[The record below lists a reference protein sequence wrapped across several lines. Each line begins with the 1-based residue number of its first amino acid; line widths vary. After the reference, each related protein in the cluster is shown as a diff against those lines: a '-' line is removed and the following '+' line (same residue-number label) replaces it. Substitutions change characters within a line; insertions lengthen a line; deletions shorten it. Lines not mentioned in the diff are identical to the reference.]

1 MKKLLSIVYGFGVDR
16 RNRRYDEG
24 RAEVLRAPGPV
35 VSVGNIQVGGTGK
48 TPFVQLLVR
57 ELKAMGKRPAIL
69 ARGYGRSSRGL
80 VVVSDGENVL
90 VPPEQAGD
98 ELTMHAHS
106 LGVPVLADADRVN
119 GARYAFEHFDIDV
132 VVLDDGFQHR
142 RLHRDLDIVMCDAR
156 LLSDQSLLP
165 AGRLREPLSGLQ
177 RADVLVARDTMTCY
191 ALDAWNPKAECLH
204 ARSELLA
211 VRRADGLPMTTKK
224 GCSVIMMTG
233 IARPENLRRSIE
245 KSGYNVMRELVF
257 RDHHRYTRADMERAI
272 SACRN
277 AGVFYLMV
285 SEKDEVKLRTYLELL
300 RESGVELCVL
310 PMRLT
315 IDEGRERLQQRLARI
330 FD

>member
-1 MKKLLSIVYGFGVDR
+1 MKKLLSIVYGFGVR
-16 RNRRYDEG
+16 WRNRRYDEG

-35 VSVGNIQVGGTGK
+35 ISVGNIQVGGTGK

-57 ELKAMGKRPAIL
+57 ELQAMGKRPAIL

-80 VVVSDGENVL
+80 VLVSDGKTVL
-90 VPPEQAGD
+90 ATPQQAGD
-98 ELTMHAHS
+98 ELTMHAHAFDI
-106 LGVPVLADADRVN
+106 PVLADADRVN
-119 GARYAFEHFDIDV
+119 GARYAFDHFDIDV

-142 RLHRDLDIVMCDAR
+142 RLHRDLDIVLCDAR

-177 RADVLVARDTMTCY
+177 RADILVARDTLTCY
-191 ALDAWNPKAECLH
+191 ALGAWNPAAECLH

-211 VRRADGLPMTTKK
+211 VRRADDLPMTTKK

-245 KSGYNVMRELVF
+245 KSGYTVAQELVF
-257 RDHHRYTRADMERAI
+257 RDHHTYTRADVEKAI
-272 SACRN
+272 AACRDSD
-277 AGVFYLMV
+277 AFYLMV
-285 SEKDEVKLRTYLELL
+285 SEKDEFKLRAYLELL
-300 RESGVELCVL
+300 RENDVQLYVL

-315 IDEGRERLQQRLARI
+315 IDEGRERLQQRLMKV